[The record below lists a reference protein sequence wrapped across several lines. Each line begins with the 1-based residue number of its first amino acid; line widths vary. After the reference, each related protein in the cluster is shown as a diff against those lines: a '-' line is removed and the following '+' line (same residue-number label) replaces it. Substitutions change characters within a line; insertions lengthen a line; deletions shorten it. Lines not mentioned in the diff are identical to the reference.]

1 MNKIYCLVGVAVAAL
16 IFYLMGE
23 RAGRLQ
29 CAKNQNEDV
38 VIQQSEI
45 VKLQGDINAET
56 FNRGVADIRRV
67 LREKYTIT
75 E

>member
-1 MNKIYCLVGVAVAAL
+1 MNKMYFL
-16 IFYLMGE
+16 LMVLGAIVFVYFAGE

-45 VKLQGDINAET
+45 VKLQGDVNEET

>member
-1 MNKIYCLVGVAVAAL
+1 MNKMYFL
-16 IFYLMGE
+16 LMVLGAIVFVYFAGE
-23 RAGRLQ
+23 RAGRLKCVKKQ
-29 CAKNQNEDV
+29 TESEMV
-38 VIQQSEI
+38 QQSQI
-45 VKLQGDINAET
+45 VKLQGDVNEET